1 MGISCGWRPPCT
13 VKQFLYGEV
22 VEPRTA
28 VRGRGEGV
36 VMSFGLVRSLTR
48 EAAPGGVVLH
58 LFGDSLRLQRTSV
71 VR

>member
-1 MGISCGWRPPCT
+1 
-13 VKQFLYGEV
+13 
-22 VEPRTA
+22 
-28 VRGRGEGV
+28 
-36 VMSFGLVRSLTR
+36 MSFGLVRSLTR